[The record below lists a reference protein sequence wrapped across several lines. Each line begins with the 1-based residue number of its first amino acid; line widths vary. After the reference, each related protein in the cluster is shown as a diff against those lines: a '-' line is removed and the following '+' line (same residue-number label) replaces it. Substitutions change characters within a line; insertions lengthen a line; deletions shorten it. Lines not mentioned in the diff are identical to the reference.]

1 MELLDMCVLCLC
13 VCDDEW
19 AHLHFTLDLYLHM
32 HKQHTDT
39 HFYHYYNDYN
49 SWIYYIVV
57 FISTIIFHYI
67 HSPKCLPPFH
77 YIQLTL
83 AHSTSLQLRVSS
95 CRVLFAAISSLSHS
109 LSLCVMCMYV
119 CSCGQFMV
127 CVRFIC
133 IFWSTKI
140 IAFKIMRH

>member
-1 MELLDMCVLCLC
+1 MCVLCLC

-67 HSPKCLPPFH
+67 HSPKCGKHLVSHFTTFSSRWL
-77 YIQLTL
+77 IQHLYNWECLAVVCYSQQYHLSLTL
-83 AHSTSLQLRVSS
+83 SPCV
-95 CRVLFAAISSLSHS
+95 
-109 LSLCVMCMYV
+109 LCVCMYV
-119 CSCGQFMV
+119 RAVNLWFVSDLF
-127 CVRFIC
+127 
-133 IFWSTKI
+133 
-140 IAFKIMRH
+140 AFFGRQK